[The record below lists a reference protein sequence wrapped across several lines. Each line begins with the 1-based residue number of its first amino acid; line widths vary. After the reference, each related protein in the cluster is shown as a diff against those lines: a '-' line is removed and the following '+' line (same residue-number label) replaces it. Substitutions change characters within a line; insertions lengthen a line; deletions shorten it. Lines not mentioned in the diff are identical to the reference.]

1 MNILNWGE
9 SMGVN
14 MIVYQLVNEYK
25 RFDEVLAITL
35 TGSEASGKNDFFYDI
50 DVDVIL
56 KDEIDINSRREIL
69 KKFSDTIETNSG
81 KYGEKDIFIL
91 RNSTTQIDV
100 SYYTLDTLKENLFN
114 VVDKCKASVGYTTCL
129 WKVVSGAFIA
139 YDKENTFKNLQKRYR
154 VAYPEKLK
162 LNIIDKNYYILR
174 DSIASYYNQIDK
186 AINRGDL
193 ISVSHKIC
201 KFLDSYF
208 DVVFAVN
215 EMPHPGDKRLI
226 SIINSKCKKIPRL
239 LSEGINTLIENSC
252 TCDRSILRNMD
263 EIVDDLKEFLI
274 EEGIKVS

>member
-1 MNILNWGE
+1 
-9 SMGVN
+9 

-35 TGSEASGKNDFFYDI
+35 TGGKNDFFYDI

-226 SIINSKCKKIPRL
+226 L
-239 LSEGINTLIENSC
+239 TLSVRRYQSY
-252 TCDRSILRNMD
+252 
-263 EIVDDLKEFLI
+263 
-274 EEGIKVS
+274 